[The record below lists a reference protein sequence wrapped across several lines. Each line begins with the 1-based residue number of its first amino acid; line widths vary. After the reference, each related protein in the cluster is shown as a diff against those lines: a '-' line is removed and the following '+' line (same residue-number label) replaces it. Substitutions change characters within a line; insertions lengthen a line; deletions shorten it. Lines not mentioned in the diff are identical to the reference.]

1 MAALEGSS
9 REHEGGNV
17 GARREEPKPA
27 GLSSPRYLYP
37 VLSKFKSKARI
48 SIFSPILPVSEM
60 VEWKRYSILKRK
72 MSVEAKNYE
81 GRTTMHNSAEAEIGV
96 KDDQWRSRTD
106 HFTCSSFL
114 RFFWSGIIEAR
125 GRYSEEMCHPKL
137 KTYLP
142 MSEMMGDENQR
153 CWTW

>member
-17 GARREEPKPA
+17 GARGGACREEPKPA

-37 VLSKFKSKARI
+37 ACCLN
-48 SIFSPILPVSEM
+48 SIFSPIPPVSEM

-81 GRTTMHNSAEAEIGV
+81 GRTAMHNSAEAEIGRSMTI
-96 KDDQWRSRTD
+96 KDRSF
-106 HFTCSSFL
+106 H
-114 RFFWSGIIEAR
+114 
-125 GRYSEEMCHPKL
+125 M
-137 KTYLP
+137 
-142 MSEMMGDENQR
+142 
-153 CWTW
+153 